1 MKIFILTFFLTFSAQ
16 GVSVIPQL
24 ANVDKVKYIFK
35 NLTKDN
41 LPLIDDFY
49 DKDVI
54 FIDPIGEI
62 IGSQK
67 IKKYYENMYQ
77 NVKVIRF
84 EFSETLEEN
93 QTVVAF
99 WSMYLE
105 TDKLNSGKGFTIEG
119 NSIIRFNLEG
129 KAVYHRDYF
138 DLGAF
143 IYEKIPVI
151 GFFIEKIKKN
161 LEAPKDH

>member
-1 MKIFILTFFLTFSAQ
+1 MKIFIIALFLTLSAQ
-16 GVSVIPQL
+16 GGTMMPQL
-24 ANVDKVKYIFK
+24 SNVDKVKYIFK
-35 NLTKDN
+35 NLNKDN
-41 LPLIDDFY
+41 LQLIEEFY
-49 DKDVI
+49 DKDVK

-67 IKKYYENMYQ
+67 IKKYYENMYK

-105 TDKLNSGKGFTIEG
+105 TEKLNSGKGFTIEG
-119 NSIIRFNLEG
+119 NSIIRFNPEG

-143 IYEKIPVI
+143 IYERIPVL
-151 GFFIEKIKKN
+151 GFVIEKIKKN
-161 LEAPKDH
+161 LEAPTDH

>member
-1 MKIFILTFFLTFSAQ
+1 MKIFIMALFITFSAQ
-16 GVSVIPQL
+16 GKSVIPQL
-24 ANVDKVKYIFK
+24 NNVDKVKFIFK

-41 LPLIDDFY
+41 LELIDDFY
-49 DKDVI
+49 DKDVK
-54 FIDPIGEI
+54 FIDPIGELN
-62 IGSQK
+62 GSHK
-67 IKKYYENMYQ
+67 IKKYYENMYK

-84 EFSETLEEN
+84 EFSETLEQN

-119 NSIIRFNLEG
+119 NSIIRFNFEG
-129 KAVYHRDYF
+129 KAIYHRDYF

-143 IYEKIPVI
+143 LYERIPVM
-151 GFFIEKIKKN
+151 GFIIEKIKKN
-161 LEAPKDH
+161 LEVPTDH